1 MALNWDAIGAIG
13 EIVGAVAVVV
23 TLIYLSLQLR
33 HYNKGLRS
41 ATFHTTMRE
50 FNQINISQLD
60 PALAGLVD
68 KGLADLDS
76 LTELE
81 KYQFGWIMR
90 VYVNIWENMYQQYLE
105 GACPESYWLPYAEQA
120 RTILD
125 MPGGKI
131 YRAGNTLNEGLFTY
145 LDGLSIKGP
154 DFNLSLKGKSKA
166 IRAS

>member
-1 MALNWDAIGAIG
+1 MLVYYSII
-13 EIVGAVAVVV
+13 
-23 TLIYLSLQLR
+23 T
-33 HYNKGLRS
+33 K
-41 ATFHTTMRE
+41 

-60 PALAGLVD
+60 PALAGLVE

-81 KYQFGWIMR
+81 KCQFGWIMR

-120 RTILD
+120 RTALD
-125 MPGGKI
+125 MPGGKT

-145 LDGLSIKGP
+145 LDGLSIKAP
-154 DFNLSLKGKSKA
+154 DFDLSLKE
-166 IRAS
+166 RVRQ